1 MMNFMSQAK
10 EQKLSTRCVALF
22 NCKNSAELNRVQNVG
37 VTQQVLNRIT
47 IVGTKKNK
55 TNA

>member
-1 MMNFMSQAK
+1 MNFMSQAK